1 MRSKGLKCGKDQ
13 GEEKLLEK
21 GAGRGGVE
29 PPGEWG
35 WGRAGAGLIG
45 APRGWGLGWGRVGR
59 SHQGERGRG
68 GTGMGQSHW
77 CSRAVAGQSLQW
89 GLG

>member
-45 APRGWGLGWGRVGR
+45 APRR
-59 SHQGERGRG
+59 SEEH
-68 GTGMGQSHW
+68 TLNSSHT
-77 CSRAVAGQSLQW
+77 S
-89 GLG
+89 